1 MIQNIIKSPKKWTL
15 WGIPAIF
22 AIGSGMHFLYDL
34 LGKNPAVGAIA
45 PVNESIWE
53 HIKLALLPVIL
64 WWTLYYL
71 LVGEKHGLDSRRW
84 FAGALTAT
92 IVSSITIPA
101 MYYFYHGATGKEWM
115 WMDILIFLIAIAE
128 GQLAGLHIYYRSS
141 GLSPMLVLG
150 ILAGLVVIFIL
161 FTYYPPHIPFFY
173 DETGGFYGIK

>member
-71 LVGEKHGLDSRRW
+71 LAGEKHGLDSRRW

-92 IVSSITIPA
+92 IVSSIAIPA
-101 MYYFYHGATGKEWM
+101 MYYFYHGAIGKEWM
-115 WMDILIFLIAIAE
+115 WMDILIFLIAIA
-128 GQLAGLHIYYRSS
+128 GGVSWR
-141 GLSPMLVLG
+141 GC
-150 ILAGLVVIFIL
+150 IFI
-161 FTYYPPHIPFFY
+161 
-173 DETGGFYGIK
+173 TGAADYRRCLCWGYWPGWW